1 MSHDLTWLSQE
12 NLAFPDPHLALKDPN
27 GLLAIG
33 GNLSVNTL
41 IKAYSNGIFPWYCE
55 DQPIMWWSPTPRAVI
70 YLEDIKINRTLRKFL
85 NKNRYTV
92 TFNQAFEK
100 VISLCADAPFRDD
113 DTWIV
118 DDMLDAYINLHQA
131 GHAHSV
137 EVWDEDI
144 LVGGLYGVAIGGFFS
159 GESMFYTAPNAS
171 KVALIALAEKLKQH
185 GISFIDCQITNPFLE
200 SMGATEISRE
210 KFLKEM
216 KHQQSLVCK
225 SLLAS

>member
-1 MSHDLTWLSQE
+1 MSQDLTWLSQD
-12 NLAFPDPHLALKDPN
+12 NLAFPDSHLALKDPN

-85 NKNRYTV
+85 NKSKYTV

-131 GHAHSV
+131 GHAHSI
-137 EVWDEDI
+137 EVWDDDI
-144 LVGGLYGVAIGGFFS
+144 LVGGLYGVSIGGFFS

-171 KVALIALAEKLKQH
+171 KVALIALVEKLK
-185 GISFIDCQITNPFLE
+185 GCGALFVDCQITNPFLE
-200 SMGATEISRE
+200 SMGATEIPRE
-210 KFLKEM
+210 QFMSEM
-216 KHQQSLVCK
+216 RLQQALSVETLF
-225 SLLAS
+225 

>member
-1 MSHDLTWLSQE
+1 MSQDLTWLSQD
-12 NLAFPDPHLALKDPN
+12 NLAFPEPHLALKDPN

-70 YLEDIKINRTLRKFL
+70 YLKDIKINRTLRKFL
-85 NKNRYTV
+85 NKSKYTV

-118 DDMLDAYINLHQA
+118 DDMLDAYINLYQA

-137 EVWDEDI
+137 EVWDDDM
-144 LVGGLYGVAIGGFFS
+144 LVGGLYGVSIGGFFS

-171 KVALIALAEKLKQH
+171 KVALIALVEKLK
-185 GISFIDCQITNPFLE
+185 GCGALFVDCQITNPFLE
-200 SMGATEISRE
+200 SMGATEIPRE
-210 KFLKEM
+210 QFLSEM
-216 KHQQSLVCK
+216 RYQQALSVETLF
-225 SLLAS
+225 

>member
-1 MSHDLTWLSQE
+1 MSQDLTWLSQD

-85 NKNRYTV
+85 NKSKYTV

-131 GHAHSV
+131 GHAHSI
-137 EVWDEDI
+137 EVWDDDI
-144 LVGGLYGVAIGGFFS
+144 LVGGLYGVSIGGFFS

-171 KVALIALAEKLKQH
+171 KVALIALVEKLK
-185 GISFIDCQITNPFLE
+185 GCGALFVDCQITNPFLE
-200 SMGATEISRE
+200 SMGATEIPRE
-210 KFLKEM
+210 QFMSEM
-216 KHQQSLVCK
+216 RLQQALSVETLF
-225 SLLAS
+225 

>member
-1 MSHDLTWLSQE
+1 MSQDLTWLSQD

-85 NKNRYTV
+85 NKSKYKV

-131 GHAHSV
+131 GHAHSI
-137 EVWDEDI
+137 EVWDDDI
-144 LVGGLYGVAIGGFFS
+144 LVGGLYGVSIGGFFS

-171 KVALIALAEKLKQH
+171 KVALIALVEKLK
-185 GISFIDCQITNPFLE
+185 GCGALFVDCQITNPFLE
-200 SMGATEISRE
+200 SMGATEIPRE
-210 KFLKEM
+210 QFMSEM
-216 KHQQSLVCK
+216 RLQQALSVETLF
-225 SLLAS
+225 